1 MAITRTSILATAT
14 IALVAAITVTAA
26 NYTGTT
32 PTDSFWI
39 WTGFT
44 MVSVGLCAIEP
55 VRERVRR
62 AGRSL
67 VDGFM
72 ATARHQLHIR
82 HKLIAQ
88 AHDAVARRAAAHRQ
102 DAPTLAAQWRMCP
115 SV

>member
-1 MAITRTSILATAT
+1 MATTRKSFLIAAALAVATTITL
-14 IALVAAITVTAA
+14 TAA
-26 NYTGTT
+26 TVTGTT
-32 PTDSFWI
+32 MDTAWFVA
-39 WTGFT
+39 GAT
-44 MVSVGLCAIEP
+44 MVSLGLYAIEP

-62 AGRSL
+62 AARRL
-67 VDGFM
+67 LDDFM